1 MRVIFV
7 LKNEN
12 GETVTG
18 LGSERDLDQSEV
30 TALFAAGSV
39 RISVETGNG
48 SRSSRLVKVVG
59 SQLDV
64 FDSKPYLNIAV
75 EELEESSAKT
85 ASAFYW

>member
-1 MRVIFV
+1 MRVIFI

-30 TALFAAGSV
+30 TALFATDSIK
-39 RISVETGNG
+39 ISVETGDG
-48 SRSSRLVKVVG
+48 SRKSKLVKVVG

-64 FDSKPYLNIAV
+64 FDSKPFLNVVV
-75 EELEESSAKT
+75 EALEDSNA
-85 ASAFYW
+85 ASAFFW